1 VEHLGLFFG
10 GADQEVLTLYH
21 DGNDKIQ
28 EIFSREV
35 VTALYQHKL
44 LPPDSWRLT
53 ALLPTSAAEFKP
65 TKERDF
71 CF

>member
-1 VEHLGLFFG
+1 VEHLGLFFW